1 MQAPVELPANLV
13 QRFATNKR
21 GRFDLALL
29 AFAAIYLA
37 YLLSVYSELYLPAVA
52 FVGCLLLFSGG
63 RDSGVRRAGTGFGI
77 VADSLALAAGYVPYC
92 WRFAARQYRVAQE
105 SYPR

>member
-21 GRFDLALL
+21 GRFDLAL
-29 AFAAIYLA
+29 YLA

-77 VADSLALAAGYVPYC
+77 VAGSLALAAGYVPYC